1 MSSHGRRKLEKVGD
15 GQDED
20 GLEREDRE
28 RQMTAA
34 SDLWK
39 NWDDIHPGGEN
50 RKRRMRRLENGSKL
64 RL

>member
-34 SDLWK
+34 SERK
-39 NWDDIHPGGEN
+39 TEN
-50 RKRRMRRLENGSKL
+50 LG
-64 RL
+64 